1 MGFFTSLATEP
12 RRPALDDTLVIVVV
26 TRGGAGVTAY
36 TPRGSVFS
44 AVVPVKIADTVGAGD
59 SFTGGLLARLH
70 DKGLL
75 TIAALR
81 AIGAAEL
88 EDALAFANRVAAITC
103 SRPGA
108 DPPWR
113 EEVAG

>member
-1 MGFFTSLATEP
+1 MLAGG
-12 RRPALDDTLVIVVV
+12 AGLVVV

-36 TPRGSVFS
+36 TPRGAVFS
-44 AVVPVKIADTVGAGD
+44 PVIPIKIADTVGAGD
-59 SFTGGLLARLH
+59 SFTGGLLARLSERGH
-70 DKGLL
+70 LKID
-75 TIAALR
+75 ALR
-81 AIGAAEL
+81 AIGKAEL
-88 EDALAFANRVAAITC
+88 KDALDFANRVAAITC